1 MPKTVSATDAKN
13 KLGSVVS
20 WVLQNQDE
28 IIVESRGEPTVVI
41 MPYAEY
47 EKIKD
52 LRERDDRRQALEQL
66 RSLRDE
72 VRARNQDITTDE
84 QALEVADKISR
95 EAINSLIEKRKIK
108 YETEQQAR

>member
-20 WVLQNQDE
+20 WVLENQDE

-47 EKIKD
+47 EKVKD

-72 VRARNQDITTDE
+72 VRARNQDLTSE
-84 QALEVADKISR
+84 VQALAIADEVSR
-95 EAINSLIEKRKIK
+95 EAIESLIEKRKIK
-108 YETEQQAR
+108 YRREQEAS